1 MSKTKTP
8 AEFIRTYKT
17 RGDSPSRRLAC
28 LLHDAALSCP
38 GRYFEKP
45 AIAKLVFGLG
55 RLPPEDSE
63 HVKKRL
69 SAARNGAS
77 LILARE
83 FKREIVSD
91 RLEGLRA
98 TVDDEDLLKTRHRQK
113 RRRVQSTVASLH
125 ATDALIDPRKL
136 SESAKIEFQSATA
149 TIRKLQAAA
158 LQLPQLL
165 NGKANDKGTHEPQ
178 AALPPAPKTK

>member
-1 MSKTKTP
+1 MSRTKTP
-8 AEFIRTYKT
+8 AEFIRSYKP

-28 LLHDAALSCP
+28 LLHDGAVACP
-38 GRYFEKP
+38 GRFFDKP

-55 RLPPEDSE
+55 RTPAEDSE

-69 SAARNGAS
+69 SAARNGGQT
-77 LILARE
+77 ILARE
-83 FKREIVSD
+83 FKREIVQD

-125 ATDALIDPRKL
+125 ATDALIDPKKL
-136 SESAKIEFQSATA
+136 SPAAAAEYQSATA
-149 TIRKLQAAA
+149 PIRKLQAAA

-165 NGKANDKGTHEPQ
+165 DGKR
-178 AALPPAPKTK
+178 APSSESPV

>member
-1 MSKTKTP
+1 MSRNKTP
-8 AEFIRTYKT
+8 AEFIRSYTP

-28 LLHDAALSCP
+28 LLHDGAVQCA
-38 GRYFEKP
+38 GRFFEKT

-55 RLPPEDSE
+55 RTPADDSE

-69 SAARNGAS
+69 SSARTGAQ

-83 FKREIVSD
+83 FKREIVAD
-91 RLEGLRA
+91 RLEGIRA

-113 RRRVQSTVASLH
+113 RRRVQGTIASLY
-125 ATDALIDPRKL
+125 ATDALIDPKKL
-136 SESAKIEFQSATA
+136 SAAAAAEYHSATA

-158 LQLPQLL
+158 LQLPQLQ
-165 NGKANDKGTHEPQ
+165 NGKQETNGTK
-178 AALPPAPKTK
+178 A